1 MTVQD
6 SRLRLADAIDRL
18 TAVAI
23 TQGET
28 TVARQLSTLGVRVRD
43 QKFYLAVAGQFKRG
57 KSTAINAL
65 LGMPILPT
73 DVLPL
78 TSVATHVVSGPDL
91 TVTATFQDG
100 RVESIAP
107 EQLDQFATELGNPG
121 NVRGVDYLVV
131 TLPHPFLVPGL
142 NLVDLP
148 GVGSTVDENS
158 DVAFHAIHQMDAALF
173 VIGADPPV
181 TREELAY
188 LQYLVRRV
196 PRVFVVQNKRDLF
209 SADEW
214 AKALAFNE
222 RAISSVLST
231 PVLSVSAKMAL
242 QAKLAGDMDSLA
254 RSGWLELEQALTRFL
269 EEDRYRVWVTS
280 LAAKVREA
288 VTPAFEALAIRE
300 AASLL
305 PLEQL
310 RARHDLLR
318 ARQAE
323 LAQGREDMLALFQ
336 RDLERQ
342 KATMNERLDTWA
354 ARAAP
359 LLAEIVPRKVKGLSR
374 ADWDAALVTS
384 VWEMA
389 TELLADEEERWLA
402 WWEQETESLLAGGN
416 RMRIGLQDAYQELF
430 GVRWDGVGTMKP
442 PRITLQF
449 RLTDLDRQSFFPEVS
464 WSLFTGVMPPK
475 VARRMLMRRL
485 LGRLPQVVDQFR
497 GRVRQTV
504 VQVMESAGRQ
514 FLKELNQSL
523 DELEGHYRSALER
536 AASERDLTKN
546 DQDRLQAQ
554 LAQARAEW
562 TAALAEWDESVS
574 AGAPLASTVQ
584 P

>member
-574 AGAPLASTVQ
+574 AVAPLASTVQ